1 MNYLGLVCS
10 EVSIHTTFNK
20 FSAFTRQFIVL
31 ALNIKKQYHKLAHIF
46 SLLSL
51 GIKLFLIGQA
61 GEEAWQNSKEIG
73 FETYISH
80 GFHTYSHSLFEVII
94 MTVSIKQIF
103 ETPTL
108 RPQEPILNRNIKSR
122 RGAYESYHN
131 LDRSL
136 G

>member
-10 EVSIHTTFNK
+10 EVSIHTNFDK
-20 FSAFTRQFIVL
+20 FSTFTRQFIVL

-61 GEEAWQNSKEIG
+61 GVAWQNSKEIG
-73 FETYISH
+73 FDTYISH
-80 GFHTYSHSLFEVII
+80 GFHIYSHSLFEVII

-108 RPQEPILNRNIKSR
+108 RPQEPNLNRNINSR

-131 LDRSL
+131 PDRSL